1 MSEFINKKRV
11 LKNTLLLYVR
21 MGVML
26 LVSLYTSRVVLA
38 ALGVDDYGI
47 YNVVGGV
54 VTMFSMVTMALG
66 VAVRRFL
73 NVEMA
78 KENGNLQGI
87 LQTSVIAM
95 LILTIVIL
103 LLMETGGIW
112 FVNYKLV
119 IPPTR
124 LFAANVAFQ
133 ISIFTFMIR
142 LIAIPFNS
150 LIVAHE
156 RMGVYAYIGIVEVF
170 ATLAIAFAI
179 SATALD
185 RLILYAALLG
195 CISLFISLFYLV
207 YCQKR
212 IIRLTSLRQL
222 DKSKLK
228 EIYSYSSWS
237 LFGSVGGM
245 LSSQGVNMV
254 FNMFFGVAVNAA
266 MGISNHVSNAFGN
279 FIRNFQTAFDPQL
292 TKSYASEGL
301 SGSTFNFACLASRV
315 SLILTIVLGFPLIC
329 NIDFILDV
337 WLTTVPKYAAQFCVV
352 ALVTMLI
359 DGCAGALYILVY
371 AKGDVKMYQLWLT
384 SIQVLYFGLVLLLCQ
399 MGFEPV
405 VAISFNILSYS
416 LMFAARLYI
425 LKIKMSFPVM
435 LYMKNVILPLLLPFV
450 VLALIYIGTNILTNI
465 YPIIRLLIH
474 FICACVVI
482 GCFYIS
488 KYERKMAYSIIK
500 QKVLNRSSKFN
511 K

>member
-11 LKNTLLLYVR
+11 MKNTLLLYLR
-21 MGVML
+21 MGVMM
-26 LVSLYTSRVVLA
+26 LVALYTSRVVLA

-54 VTMFSMVTMALG
+54 VTMFSMVTIALS
-66 VAVRRFL
+66 VSVRRFL

-78 KENGNLQGI
+78 KEDGNLQEM

-95 LILTIVIL
+95 IILAVVIL
-103 LLMETGGIW
+103 VIMETVGIW
-112 FVNYKLV
+112 FVNNKLV

-133 ISIFTFMIR
+133 ISIFTFMVR
-142 LIAIPFNS
+142 LFAIPFNS

-156 RMGVYAYIGIVEVF
+156 RMGVYAYIGIAEVV
-170 ATLAIAFAI
+170 ASLAIALAI
-179 SATALD
+179 SVTSSD

-222 DKSKLK
+222 NKPKLK

-237 LFGSVGGM
+237 LFGSVGAM
-245 LSSQGVNMV
+245 LSSQGINMV

-266 MGISNHVSNAFGN
+266 MGISNHVSNAFAG

-301 SGSTFNFACLASRV
+301 SEATFNFTCLASRV
-315 SLILTIVLGFPLIC
+315 SLVLTTVLGFPLIC
-329 NIDFILDV
+329 NIDFILDI
-337 WLTTVPKYAAQFCVV
+337 WLTTVPVYAAQFCMV
-352 ALVTMLI
+352 AIVTTLI

-371 AKGDVKMYQLWLT
+371 AKGDVKVYQLWLT
-384 SIQVLYFGLVLLLCQ
+384 SIQVLYFVLVLLLCK
-399 MGFEPV
+399 MGFNPV
-405 VAISFNILSYS
+405 VGITFNILSYT
-416 LMFAARLYI
+416 LMFVARLYI
-425 LKIKMSFPVM
+425 LKAKMGFPVM
-435 LYMKNVILPLLLPFV
+435 SYMKNVILPLLLPFV
-450 VLALIYIGTNILTNI
+450 VLTLIYIETNILTII
-465 YPIIRLLIH
+465 YPIVRILIH
-474 FICACVVI
+474 FVCVCVVI
-482 GCFYIS
+482 IFLYLS
-488 KYERKMAYSIIK
+488 KNERKMAYSIVK
-500 QKVLNRSSKFN
+500 QKVLKR
-511 K
+511 

>member
-1 MSEFINKKRV
+1 M
-11 LKNTLLLYVR
+11 KNTLLLYVR
-21 MGVML
+21 MGVMM
-26 LVSLYTSRVVLA
+26 LVALYTSRVVLA

-54 VTMFSMVTMALG
+54 VTMFSMVTIALS
-66 VAVRRFL
+66 VSVRRFL

-78 KENGNLQGI
+78 KEEGNLQEM

-95 LILTIVIL
+95 IILAVVIL
-103 LLMETGGIW
+103 VIMETAGIW
-112 FVNYKLV
+112 FVNNKLV

-133 ISIFTFMIR
+133 ISIFTFMVR
-142 LIAIPFNS
+142 LFAIPFNS

-156 RMGVYAYIGIVEVF
+156 RMGVYAYIGIAEVV
-170 ATLAIAFAI
+170 ASLAIALAI
-179 SATALD
+179 SVTSSD

-237 LFGSVGGM
+237 LFGSVGAM
-245 LSSQGVNMV
+245 LSSQGINMV

-266 MGISNHVSNAFGN
+266 MGISNHVSNAFAG

-301 SGSTFNFACLASRV
+301 SEATFNFACLASRV
-315 SLILTIVLGFPLIC
+315 SLILTTVLGFPLIC
-329 NIDFILDV
+329 NIDFILDI
-337 WLTTVPKYAAQFCVV
+337 WLTTVPVYAAQFCMV
-352 ALVTMLI
+352 AIVTTLI

-371 AKGDVKMYQLWLT
+371 AKGDVKVYQLWLT
-384 SIQVLYFGLVLLLCQ
+384 SIQVLYFVLVLLLCK
-399 MGFEPV
+399 MGFNPV
-405 VAISFNILSYS
+405 VGITFNILSYT
-416 LMFAARLYI
+416 LMFVARLYI
-425 LKIKMSFPVM
+425 LKAKMGFPVM
-435 LYMKNVILPLLLPFV
+435 SYVKNVILPLLLPFV
-450 VLALIYIGTNILTNI
+450 VLTLIYIETNILTTI
-465 YPIIRLLIH
+465 YPIVRILIH
-474 FICACVVI
+474 FVCVCVVI
-482 GCFYIS
+482 VFLYLS
-488 KYERKMAYSIIK
+488 KNERKMAYSIVK
-500 QKVLNRSSKFN
+500 QKVLKR
-511 K
+511 

>member
-11 LKNTLLLYVR
+11 MKNTLLLYVR
-21 MGVML
+21 MGVMM
-26 LVSLYTSRVVLA
+26 LVALYTSRVVLA

-54 VTMFSMVTMALG
+54 VTMFSMVTIALS
-66 VAVRRFL
+66 VSVRRFL

-78 KENGNLQGI
+78 KEEGNLQEM

-95 LILTIVIL
+95 IILAVVIL
-103 LLMETGGIW
+103 VIMETAGIW
-112 FVNYKLV
+112 FVNNKLV

-133 ISIFTFMIR
+133 ISIFTFMVR
-142 LIAIPFNS
+142 LFAIPFNS

-156 RMGVYAYIGIVEVF
+156 RMGVYAYIGIAEVV
-170 ATLAIAFAI
+170 ASLAIALAI
-179 SATALD
+179 SVTSSD

-237 LFGSVGGM
+237 LFGSVGAM
-245 LSSQGVNMV
+245 LSSQGINMV

-266 MGISNHVSNAFGN
+266 MGISNHVSNAFAG

-301 SGSTFNFACLASRV
+301 SEATFNFACLASRV
-315 SLILTIVLGFPLIC
+315 SLILTTVLGFPLIC
-329 NIDFILDV
+329 NIDFILDI
-337 WLTTVPKYAAQFCVV
+337 WLTTVPVYAAQFCMV
-352 ALVTMLI
+352 AIVTTLI

-371 AKGDVKMYQLWLT
+371 AKGDVKVYQLWLT
-384 SIQVLYFGLVLLLCQ
+384 SIQVLYFVLVLLLCK
-399 MGFEPV
+399 MGFNPV
-405 VAISFNILSYS
+405 VGITFNILSYT
-416 LMFAARLYI
+416 LMFVARLYI
-425 LKIKMSFPVM
+425 LKAKMGFPVM
-435 LYMKNVILPLLLPFV
+435 SYVKNVILPLLLPFV
-450 VLALIYIGTNILTNI
+450 VLTLIYIETNILTTI
-465 YPIIRLLIH
+465 YPIVRILIH
-474 FICACVVI
+474 FVCVCVVI
-482 GCFYIS
+482 VFLYLS
-488 KYERKMAYSIIK
+488 KNERKMAYSIVK
-500 QKVLNRSSKFN
+500 QKVLKR
-511 K
+511 

>member
-11 LKNTLLLYVR
+11 MKNTLLLYLR
-21 MGVML
+21 MGVMM
-26 LVSLYTSRVVLA
+26 LVALYTSRVVLA

-54 VTMFSMVTMALG
+54 VTMFSMVTIALS
-66 VAVRRFL
+66 VSVRRFL

-78 KENGNLQGI
+78 KEDGNLQEM

-95 LILTIVIL
+95 IILAVVIL
-103 LLMETGGIW
+103 VIMETVGIW
-112 FVNYKLV
+112 FVNNKLV

-133 ISIFTFMIR
+133 ISIFTFMVR
-142 LIAIPFNS
+142 LFAIPFNS

-156 RMGVYAYIGIVEVF
+156 RMGVYAYIGIAEVV
-170 ATLAIAFAI
+170 ASLAIALAI
-179 SATALD
+179 SVTSSD

-222 DKSKLK
+222 NKPKLK

-237 LFGSVGGM
+237 LFGSVGAM

-254 FNMFFGVAVNAA
+254 FNMFFGIAVNAA
-266 MGISNHVSNAFGN
+266 MGISNQVSNAFGN

-301 SGSTFNFACLASRV
+301 SESTFNFVCLASRV

-329 NIDFILDV
+329 NIDFVLDV
-337 WLTTVPKYAAQFCVV
+337 WLTTVPEYAAQFCMV

-371 AKGDVKMYQLWLT
+371 AKGDVKVYQLWLT
-384 SIQVLYFGLVLLLCQ
+384 FIQVLYFGLVFLLCQ
-399 MGFEPV
+399 IGFNPV
-405 VAISFNILSYS
+405 VAITFNILSYS
-416 LMFAARLYI
+416 LMFCVRLYI
-425 LKIKMSFPVM
+425 LKSKMSFPVM
-435 LYMKNVILPLLLPFV
+435 LYIKNVILPLLLPL
-450 VLALIYIGTNILTNI
+450 VLLTLLYIGTNILTQI
-465 YPIIRLLIH
+465 YPIVRLPIH
-474 FICACVVI
+474 FVCACAVI
-482 GCFYIS
+482 GCLYLS
-488 KYERKMAYSIIK
+488 KNERNMAYSMIK
-500 QKVLNRSSKFN
+500 QRIKNR
-511 K
+511 

>member
-1 MSEFINKKRV
+1 MAEFINKKRV
-11 LKNTLLLYVR
+11 MKNTLLLYVR
-21 MGVML
+21 MGIMM

-47 YNVVGGV
+47 YNVVGGI
-54 VTMFSMVTMALG
+54 VTMFSMLTMALA

-78 KENGNLQGI
+78 KKDGDLQRM

-95 LILTIVIL
+95 LILAFIMII
-103 LLMETGGIW
+103 LMETGGIW
-112 FVNYKLV
+112 FVNYKLI
-119 IPPTR
+119 IPSTR
-124 LFAANVAFQ
+124 LFAANVVFQ

-156 RMGVYAYIGIVEVF
+156 RMGVYAYIGIAEVL
-170 ATLAIAFAI
+170 ATLTIAVTI
-179 SATALD
+179 SVASLD

-195 CISLFISLFYLV
+195 CLSLFISLFYLV
-207 YCQKR
+207 YCQKK
-212 IIRLTSLRQL
+212 IMRLASLGQCDIL
-222 DKSKLK
+222 LLK
-228 EIYSYSSWS
+228 EIYKYSSWS
-237 LFGSVGGM
+237 LFGSIGAM
-245 LSSQGVNMV
+245 LSSQGINVV
-254 FNMFFGVAVNAA
+254 FNMFFGIAVNAA

-292 TKSYASEGL
+292 TKSYTSEGL
-301 SGSTFNFACLASRV
+301 SENTFNFACLASRV
-315 SLILTIVLGFPLIC
+315 SLILTTVIGFPLIC
-329 NIDFILDV
+329 NIDFLLDI
-337 WLTTVPKYAAQFCVV
+337 WLTTVPKFAAQFCVV

-371 AKGDVKMYQLWLT
+371 AKGDVKLYQLWLT
-384 SIQVLYFGLVLLLCQ
+384 SIQMLYFGFVLILCQ
-399 MGFEPV
+399 MGFSPV
-405 VAISFNILSYS
+405 VSISFNILSYS

-425 LKIKMSFPVM
+425 LKAKMSFPVM
-435 LYMKNVILPLLLPFV
+435 LYMKNVILPILFPYA
-450 VLALIYIGTNILTNI
+450 VLVLVYVGINITNICPL
-465 YPIIRLLIH
+465 IRLLVH
-474 FICACVVI
+474 FFSACIVV

-488 KYERKMAYSIIK
+488 KNEREMAYSIIK